1 MRVKVVTAFV
11 DEENFIDMYIYAH
24 IHILEGWEY
33 GYTSLNMLFVVQVR
47 WQWSHC
53 KNCAV
58 YLDLINFMI
67 VFIFD
72 HYLFKFYHWREDK
85 YNFKFAEE
93 RMKLYKKSLTNKKA
107 ALTSTSL
114 PNQDIKLS
122 LKDLSYTEKVH
133 QEKATRQTGTVKT
146 HILGTFGRVQIDY
159 LFK

>member
-1 MRVKVVTAFV
+1 
-11 DEENFIDMYIYAH
+11 
-24 IHILEGWEY
+24 
-33 GYTSLNMLFVVQVR
+33 
-47 WQWSHC
+47 
-53 KNCAV
+53 
-58 YLDLINFMI
+58 
-67 VFIFD
+67 
-72 HYLFKFYHWREDK
+72 
-85 YNFKFAEE
+85 
-93 RMKLYKKSLTNKKA
+93 MKLYKKSLTNKKA